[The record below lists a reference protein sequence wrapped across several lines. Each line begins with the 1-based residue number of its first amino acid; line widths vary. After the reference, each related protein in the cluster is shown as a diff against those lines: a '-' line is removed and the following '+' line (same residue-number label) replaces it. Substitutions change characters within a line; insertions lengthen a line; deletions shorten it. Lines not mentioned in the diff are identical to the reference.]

1 MKEDVVGDC
10 ALHSD
15 WNRQSASQSDIKT
28 RISLTGTSNLRAS
41 RILKQESLRLD

>member
-15 WNRQSASQSDIKT
+15 WNRQSASQSDIEA
-28 RISLTGTSNLRAS
+28 RISPIKTIRLQAGCMMGKICLS
-41 RILKQESLRLD
+41 R